1 MNTSKTLIIGIIIFS
16 VAVIGSS
23 YYLLVGGQ
31 KPQAQIISYSVSDK
45 EKPKAEV
52 KTTFADLG
60 KMKVSD
66 DKSANFKIKNIG
78 QKPLQ
83 LSNLSSDCGCTFG
96 QVVIDEKES
105 ELFGMHNTSD
115 FAGEI
120 LPGKI
125 GTIKVIYRPFIMPV
139 YGQIE
144 RAVFV
149 STNDPENPKL
159 VFKVKAIVN

>member
-1 MNTSKTLIIGIIIFS
+1 MNSKILIIGIVIFS
-16 VAVIGSS
+16 IVVIGGS
-23 YYLLVGGQ
+23 YFLLAGGQ
-31 KPQAQIISYSVSDK
+31 KPQSSITSYSVSDK
-45 EKPKAEV
+45 ERPKVEV
-52 KTTFADLG
+52 KTTLFDLG

-66 DKSANFKIKNIG
+66 EKSASFKIKNTG

-83 LSNLSSDCGCTFG
+83 LSNVSSDCGCTFG
-96 QVVIDEKES
+96 QVVIDDKES

-120 LPGKI
+120 LPGKS

-144 RAVFV
+144 RSVSV
-149 STNDPENPKL
+149 STNDPKNPKL
-159 VFKVKAIVN
+159 VFKVKATVN